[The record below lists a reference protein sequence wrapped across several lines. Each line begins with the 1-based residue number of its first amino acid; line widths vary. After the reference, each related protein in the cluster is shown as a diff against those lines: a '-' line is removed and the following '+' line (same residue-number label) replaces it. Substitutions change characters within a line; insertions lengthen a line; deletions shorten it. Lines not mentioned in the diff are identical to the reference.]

1 MKQQCKKT
9 RTRHGF
15 KSSIF
20 LSIALVIAL
29 LSGCVVSLNPLY
41 QEEDVLTDT
50 RLEGKWLNIGE
61 DNETWHFLPD
71 KEKSYRL
78 VHTEDTNR
86 AEFKVHLLKLNG
98 NYFINLYPEKLSIDN
113 SLYDM
118 HFVRVHS
125 FFRVDFQEK
134 HLALYMFDIDWMKN
148 VQDSANIKLDIQMKE
163 EDYAL
168 ITSDTDELQK
178 FVKEFVTDTASF
190 EDPILL
196 KKID

>member
-1 MKQQCKKT
+1 MKQQCKKS
-9 RTRHGF
+9 RTRQGL
-15 KSSIF
+15 KSSIL
-20 LSIALVIAL
+20 LSIALAIAL

-41 QEEDVLTDT
+41 QEEDVLTDS

-78 VHTEDTNR
+78 LHTEDTNR

-125 FFRVDFQEK
+125 FFRVDFQEN

-148 VQDSANIKLDIQMKE
+148 VQDSAKFNLDIQMKE
-163 EDYAL
+163 KDHAL

-178 FVKEFVTDTASF
+178 FVKEFVNDTASF